1 MSEVSNAT
9 LFAESAATLL
19 STFGFDGLDLDDE
32 TVGAEFSADRTVNL
46 LKSTRETLDSA
57 GRTAALLTY
66 DAYFYEGDTTVC
78 AAEDTKDYM
87 RCFPTGVLNY
97 VDWVNIMAYNVNLDS
112 VTAAEI
118 YAAAESDTF
127 AAWKTQLGGNFSMAT
142 LGICIGG
149 GCAYGPGPNSTL
161 NQRMESLLPPLGACT
176 SVMEALPASAARFRL
191 AFTNDR
197 RTKELRW
204 VLFSSTQRG
213 AVGKLIFTL
222 EKNATAHVKS
232 VVVNT
237 EFRGLGL
244 ARVLYLATLN
254 TLEEF
259 QVRELHLEAEE
270 DSKRHGRLVGLY
282 QGWGFMEKPDAKILV
297 LYNGNECLRKV
308 PMVSM
313 FHPTTF
319 YPIRPTETT
328 WFCMMALQT
337 SDGSC
342 LVAEEDGAIEVSS
355 SHNNCMWQT
364 LLGPCGEVFLR
375 SVHGKFLCVEK
386 DGTILADRP
395 LNSTWETFQ
404 AVPHHAENAMQNV
417 GGIALRSFHGS
428 YLCID
433 PLEKRVEVSDY
444 PVPWDGG
451 EIMSL
456 VCNKEDPRP
465 LFVKIMRKYQTRAFV
480 KKQVAK
486 YGDLEHA
493 EMSVA
498 EACKCVME
506 LTGETERADSWVI
519 KYMLATADAVKKDG
533 HPDWLQLAV
542 FLRALGMLF
551 LCWTDDDNAVLRSIS
566 AQEWMDRN
574 TTWVVG
580 MPIPSSIEFP
590 ELNELNLDHSSAAK
604 GSESMVD
611 KHCGLEHVM
620 LPWTSDE
627 YLYRVLS
634 GNKTTLPTE
643 AFDVVRLWSFNTW
656 HQQNNYEELCAP
668 QDIDTKEWV
677 NSITKVASVGDDVV
691 QQVSVNDSLP
701 YYLQLAE
708 KYFSDIL
715 HW

>member
-1 MSEVSNAT
+1 MVRSPPRRYEEEAETSAYYYPPGDMGPYLSTSISQRVAPYKKKRSVCIKRMVPFICAMASIGGSTNNENMSEVSNAT

-66 DAYFYEGDTTVC
+66 DAYFYEGDTT
-78 AAEDTKDYM
+78 
-87 RCFPTGVLNY
+87 
-97 VDWVNIMAYNVNLDS
+97 
-112 VTAAEI
+112 
-118 YAAAESDTF
+118 
-127 AAWKTQLGGNFSMAT
+127 
-142 LGICIGG
+142 
-149 GCAYGPGPNSTL
+149 L

-222 EKNATAHVKS
+222 EKNATAHIKS
-232 VVVNT
+232 VV
-237 EFRGLGL
+237 
-244 ARVLYLATLN
+244 
-254 TLEEF
+254 
-259 QVRELHLEAEE
+259 
-270 DSKRHGRLVGLY
+270 
-282 QGWGFMEKPDAKILV
+282 
-297 LYNGNECLRKV
+297 
-308 PMVSM
+308 
-313 FHPTTF
+313 
-319 YPIRPTETT
+319 
-328 WFCMMALQT
+328 
-337 SDGSC
+337 
-342 LVAEEDGAIEVSS
+342 
-355 SHNNCMWQT
+355 
-364 LLGPCGEVFLR
+364 
-375 SVHGKFLCVEK
+375 
-386 DGTILADRP
+386 
-395 LNSTWETFQ
+395 
-404 AVPHHAENAMQNV
+404 
-417 GGIALRSFHGS
+417 
-428 YLCID
+428 
-433 PLEKRVEVSDY
+433 VSDY

-604 GSESMVD
+604 G
-611 KHCGLEHVM
+611 
-620 LPWTSDE
+620 
-627 YLYRVLS
+627 
-634 GNKTTLPTE
+634 N
-643 AFDVVRLWSFNTW
+643 
-656 HQQNNYEELCAP
+656 
-668 QDIDTKEWV
+668 IDTKEWV